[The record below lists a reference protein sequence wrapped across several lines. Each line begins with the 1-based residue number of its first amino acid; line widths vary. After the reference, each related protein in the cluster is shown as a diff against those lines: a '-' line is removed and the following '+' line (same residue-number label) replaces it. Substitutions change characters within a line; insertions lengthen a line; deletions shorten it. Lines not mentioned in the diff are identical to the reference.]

1 MILRSILLAGALA
14 SCLIAG
20 AQVDNL
26 PRKDINGT
34 SYYYYEVQP
43 KETIYSISHKL
54 GISRAEIERCNPG
67 VADGL
72 KAGQVL
78 YFPIEGDSPART
90 HVVKAKETVYGISK
104 LYGITPAQLTEW
116 NPSAVDGIRAGQTLY
131 VSAPAVP
138 AVTKTE
144 ATPVGNNRRT
154 HIIGDGESLYR
165 IAVNNGTTVDAIL
178 AENPGLDRDHYQAG
192 TLIYLPASA
201 AASAPALVDLVQS
214 PKPQVI
220 EPADAQPS
228 EPKQARTHTVRGGET
243 FYSIA
248 HANGITVEE
257 LEKANPEVG
266 LLSEGMVLTIP
277 DAAVP
282 VVPATGGNEFAVTD
296 TVAAAGEESEYTPA
310 TIDIALTLPLMLS
323 MSEQP
328 RQAQLYTEF
337 YKGFLVAV
345 DSMRRCGSPINLQV
359 YDTSGSADTLRT
371 ILSNPALAGAKVIIA
386 PDNEAQLAML
396 GEYGVANGIDVLNL
410 FVVKDVTYLDNPRLM
425 QGNIPHSAMYSKAID
440 GMLTRFGSY
449 TPVILSRSGG
459 PDDKAEYISDLKR
472 TLTDRGVPFKEIVY
486 EFSLKEADLDSLD
499 VSGMY
504 AFIPASGKQA
514 ELNRVLPA
522 IIEFKNR
529 TIEADPVRVF
539 GYPEWTTFRG
549 ETLLNMHKA
558 NTIVYSRFFTVP
570 EDPAV
575 RAVESKYRDWYGAPM
590 ANFVPR
596 QGLFGYDTAMFLIN
610 ALRSG
615 NAGSELPAKWNG
627 VQNGFDF
634 IRAGQDGGL
643 VNDELY
649 FINYRPSGLI
659 DKYSL

>member
-1 MILRSILLAGALA
+1 MILRSILLAGAMA

-26 PRKDINGT
+26 PRKNINGT

-54 GISRAEIERCNPG
+54 GISRAEIERCNPA

-78 YFPIEGDSPART
+78 YFPVEGDSPART
-90 HVVKAKETVYGISK
+90 HIVKAKETVYGISK
-104 LYGITPAQLTEW
+104 LYGITPSQLTAW
-116 NPSAVDGIRAGQTLY
+116 NPSAVDGIRTGQILY
-131 VSAPAVP
+131 VSEPVVSAAPVADVKP
-138 AVTKTE
+138 AE
-144 ATPVGNNRRT
+144 AARRS
-154 HIIGDGESLYR
+154 HVIGEGESLYR

-178 AENPGLDRDHYQAG
+178 AENPGLERDHYQAG
-192 TLIYLPASA
+192 TLIYLPVSA

-214 PKPQVI
+214 PKPRSV
-220 EPADAQPS
+220 EAESVQPES
-228 EPKQARTHTVRGGET
+228 PEKPRTHTVRDGET

-248 HANGITVEE
+248 HTHGITVEE

-266 LLSEGMVLTIP
+266 LLSKGTVLVIP
-277 DAAVP
+277 DAATP
-282 VVPATGGNEFAVTD
+282 FVPAESRNELAGAVNSADSADET
-296 TVAAAGEESEYTPA
+296 EYAPA

-323 MSEQP
+323 MNEQP

-337 YKGFLVAV
+337 YKGFLVGV

-359 YDTSGSADTLRT
+359 YDTSGSSDTLRS
-371 ILSNPALAGAKVIIA
+371 ILSNPALKAAKVIIA

-396 GEYGVANGIDVLNL
+396 GEYGAANGIDVLNL
-410 FVVKDVTYLDNPRLM
+410 FVVKDMSYLTNPHLM
-425 QGNIPHSAMYSKAID
+425 QGNIPHSAMYSKAIE
-440 GMLTRFGSY
+440 GMLTRFGTY
-449 TPVILSRSGG
+449 TPVILSRVDG
-459 PDDKAEYISDLKR
+459 PDDKAEYISALKR
-472 TLTDRGVPFKEIVY
+472 TLSARGVSYKEIVY
-486 EFSLKEADLDSLD
+486 ESSLKDADLDSLD
-499 VSGMY
+499 VTGMY
-504 AFIPASGKQA
+504 AFIPESGKQA

-522 IIEFKNR
+522 IIKFKNR
-529 TIEADPVRVF
+529 TTQADPVRVF

-549 ETLLNMHKA
+549 ETLLNMHKV

-575 RAVESKYRDWYGAPM
+575 KAVENKYRDWYGVPM

-615 NAGSELPAKWNG
+615 NAGSELPAKWFG

-634 IRAGQDGGL
+634 IRVGQGGGL

>member
-1 MILRSILLAGALA
+1 MILRSILLAGTMA

-54 GISRAEIERCNPG
+54 GISRAEIERCNPA

-78 YFPIEGDSPART
+78 YFPVEGDSPART
-90 HVVKAKETVYGISK
+90 HIVKAKETVYGISK
-104 LYGITPAQLTEW
+104 LYGITPSQLTAW
-116 NPSAVDGIRAGQTLY
+116 NPSAVDGIRVGQILY
-131 VSAPAVP
+131 VSEPVVSVAKADDVKPA
-138 AVTKTE
+138 E
-144 ATPVGNNRRT
+144 AGRRS
-154 HIIGDGESLYR
+154 HVIGEGESLYR

-178 AENPGLDRDHYQAG
+178 AENPGLERDHYQAG

-201 AASAPALVDLVQS
+201 SAPALVDLVQS
-214 PKPQVI
+214 P
-220 EPADAQPS
+220 QPRTVEVETVQPES
-228 EPKQARTHTVRGGET
+228 DRKSHTHTVRDGET

-248 HANGITVEE
+248 HAHGITVEE

-266 LLSEGMVLTIP
+266 LLSKGTVLVIP
-277 DAAVP
+277 DAATP
-282 VVPATGGNEFAVTD
+282 FVPADKGNELAETVTSD
-296 TVAAAGEESEYTPA
+296 NSGNESEYTPA

-323 MSEQP
+323 MNEQP

-337 YKGFLVAV
+337 YKGFLVGV

-359 YDTSGSADTLRT
+359 YDTSGSSDTLRS
-371 ILSNPALAGAKVIIA
+371 ILSNPALKAAKVIIA

-396 GEYGVANGIDVLNL
+396 GEYGEANGIDVLNL
-410 FVVKDVTYLDNPRLM
+410 FVVKDMSYMSNPRLM
-425 QGNIPHSAMYSKAID
+425 QGNIPHSAMYSKAIE
-440 GMLTRFGSY
+440 GMLTRFGAY
-449 TPVILSRSGG
+449 TPVILSRAGG
-459 PDDKAEYISDLKR
+459 PDDKAEYISALKR
-472 TLTDRGVPFKEIVY
+472 TLTDRGIRYKEIVY
-486 EFSLKEADLDSLD
+486 ESSLKDTDLDSLD
-499 VSGMY
+499 VTGMY
-504 AFIPASGKQA
+504 AFIPESGKQA

-522 IIEFKNR
+522 VIEFKNR
-529 TIEADPVRVF
+529 ATEADPVRVF

-549 ETLLNMHKA
+549 ETLLNMHKV
-558 NTIVYSRFFTVP
+558 NTVVYSRFFTVP

-575 RAVESKYRDWYGAPM
+575 KAVENKYRDWYGVPM

-634 IRAGQDGGL
+634 IRAGQGGGL